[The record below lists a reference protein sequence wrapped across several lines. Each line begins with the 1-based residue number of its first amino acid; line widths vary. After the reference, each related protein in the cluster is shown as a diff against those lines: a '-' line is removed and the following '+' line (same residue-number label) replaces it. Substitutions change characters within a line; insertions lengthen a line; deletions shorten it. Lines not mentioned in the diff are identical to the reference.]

1 MSSSQSSNP
10 HVQEFLN
17 KLDEI
22 RAVFVLG
29 RRSLPFLE
37 DTIQFVEDITVLLE
51 EVNATIQTRSG
62 HMKRATDQLK
72 SVSEATEVATDEIL
86 DYTDEVLT
94 KLDVL
99 KSGMKASQGQFEEV
113 AAADEQLLT
122 LLREELGEEHDE
134 LLEKVEEIEA
144 KKRVLREDWTAQVE
158 ESQEALSAIRGK
170 MNQIMM
176 SLQVQDITEQ
186 QLTSVNH
193 LIETVRTRID
203 TLLDDL
209 GTGNAA
215 EADMPS
221 SQPPRTATFNEKAR
235 YDPSGERQQVADDTV
250 ADMEDAASS
259 GSADES
265 NRSASEGPPSQDSA
279 ASQSDIDQMF
289 DSQGS
294 SSDAG
299 TGGSANGET
308 SQSGEMASQEDIDE
322 LFQQGP

>member
-1 MSSSQSSNP
+1 MSQSSNP
-10 HVQEFLN
+10 QVQEFLE

-29 RRSLPFLE
+29 RRSFPFLE
-37 DTIQFVEDITVLLE
+37 DTIQFVEDVTVLLE

-99 KSGMKASQGQFEEV
+99 KDGMKASQEQFEEM
-113 AAADEQLLT
+113 AAADEQLLA

-134 LLEKVEEIEA
+134 LLEEVEEIEA
-144 KKRVLREDWTAQVE
+144 KKRAVREGWTAQVE
-158 ESQEALSAIRGK
+158 ESQEALSAIRRK

-209 GTGNAA
+209 GTGNVSK
-215 EADMPS
+215 ADMPS
-221 SQPPRTATFNEKAR
+221 GEPSRTATFNEKAR
-235 YDPSGERQQVADDTV
+235 YDTSDEQQQMADDTV
-250 ADMEDAASS
+250 ADMQNEASP
-259 GSADES
+259 GATDEPD
-265 NRSASEGPPSQDSA
+265 RPASEGQSSQDPA

-289 DSQGS
+289 DNQGS
-294 SSDAG
+294 SSDAE
-299 TGGSANGET
+299 TGGSANGEA
-308 SQSGEMASQEDIDE
+308 SQGGEMASQEDIDE
-322 LFQQGP
+322 LFQ